1 MSTNPAG
8 AVVVELLGKHH
19 DRTGFSCGAPD
30 LDRYL
35 RRQAGQDQRRRD
47 AIPYVLIDRESGAVV
62 GYYTLSAYG
71 TKLVDLPEEVV
82 KKLPRH
88 PIVPATLLGRLAV
101 DTNFHGKGYGE
112 LLLLDALRR
121 ALQAAARV
129 GSVAVVVEARDET
142 AEAFYPH
149 FGFLPFADHARR
161 LFLPMATISALY

>member
-1 MSTNPAG
+1 MSTTPAR

-35 RRQAGQDQRRRD
+35 RRQAGQDQRRRV
-47 AIPYVLIDRESGAVV
+47 AVPYVLIERETGALL

-71 TKLVDLPEEVV
+71 IKLADLPEEVV

-88 PIVPATLLGRLAV
+88 PLVPATLLGRLAV
-101 DTNFHGKGYGE
+101 DTNFHGQGYGE

-121 ALQAAARV
+121 ALRSAARI
-129 GSVAVVVEARDET
+129 GSVAVVVEARDDT
-142 AEAFYPH
+142 AEAFYRH
-149 FGFLPFADHARR
+149 FGFIPFADRARR
-161 LFLPMATISALY
+161 LFLPMATISALI